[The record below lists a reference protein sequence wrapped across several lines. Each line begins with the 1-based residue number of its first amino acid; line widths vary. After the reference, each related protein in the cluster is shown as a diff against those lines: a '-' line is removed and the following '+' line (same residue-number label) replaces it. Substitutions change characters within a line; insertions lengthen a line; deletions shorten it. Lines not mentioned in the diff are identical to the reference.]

1 MTFWRQQTSS
11 LHNFYGMKAKQS
23 KTKKFALV
31 QWEFCT
37 DNSFFN
43 IPRSSDLRWGSRW
56 GSDQNT
62 FTASGWERLK
72 LETLCIL
79 KGPFSIVMNNCLPY
93 FLLPY
98 FFATY
103 SEAKLCSKYSKCTGL
118 VAELCENSKI
128 AWAAKNWAQFWMKE
142 VGVCAATKKNKSWM
156 DLNRNSIEWMDKCK
170 VRQFSSIATRWA
182 TLDMFW

>member
-1 MTFWRQQTSS
+1 MTFWRQKTSS
-11 LHNFYGMKAKQS
+11 LHNFYEMEAKQS

-79 KGPFSIVMNNCLPY
+79 KGPFSIVMNNYLPY

-98 FFATY
+98 FW
-103 SEAKLCSKYSKCTGL
+103 SETVLQIFQMHRPGGRALWKLEDS
-118 VAELCENSKI
+118 
-128 AWAAKNWAQFWMKE
+128 
-142 VGVCAATKKNKSWM
+142 VGCKKLGTVLNEGSRCVCCNKKNKSWM
-156 DLNRNSIEWMDKCK
+156 DLNRNSIEWMDMCK